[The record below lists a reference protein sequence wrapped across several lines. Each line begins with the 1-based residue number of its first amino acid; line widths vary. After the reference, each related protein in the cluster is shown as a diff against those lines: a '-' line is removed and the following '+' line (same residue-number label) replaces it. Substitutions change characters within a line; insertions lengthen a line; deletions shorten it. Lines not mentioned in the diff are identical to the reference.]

1 MIEITFDWLKK
12 LKATFRNNT
21 YYSMPK
27 RTLQNTYCITNGYE
41 VFQNNEKYQFRHE
54 LIHVEITKT
63 WRFLK

>member
-12 LKATFRNNT
+12 LKAMFQNNT
-21 YYSMPK
+21 YYSTPK
-27 RTLQNTYCITNGYE
+27 HTLQNTYCITNAYE
-41 VFQNNEKYQFRHE
+41 VFRNNEKYQFQHE

>member
-1 MIEITFDWLKK
+1 MIEITFDWLTK

-21 YYSMPK
+21 YYGTEK
-27 RTLQNTYCITNGYE
+27 HTLQNTYCITNGYE
-41 VFQNNEKYQFRHE
+41 VFRNNEKYQFWHE

>member
-12 LKATFRNNT
+12 LKATFQNNT
-21 YYSMPK
+21 YYGTPK

-41 VFQNNEKYQFRHE
+41 VFRNNEKYQFRHE
-54 LIHVEITKT
+54 LICAEIIKT

>member
-21 YYSMPK
+21 YYGTPK

-41 VFQNNEKYQFRHE
+41 IFWNNEKYEFQHE
-54 LIHVEITKT
+54 LIRVEITKT